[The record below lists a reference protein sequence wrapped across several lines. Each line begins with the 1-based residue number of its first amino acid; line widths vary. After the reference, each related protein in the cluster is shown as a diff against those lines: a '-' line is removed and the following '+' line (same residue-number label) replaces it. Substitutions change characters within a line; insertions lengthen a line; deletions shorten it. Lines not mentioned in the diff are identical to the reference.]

1 MEKFLFIF
9 NQFWETNQIISRDH
23 DRSMA
28 HDRFLAKKYQ
38 TSDWSSA
45 KSDFH
50 QFYMWKR
57 LLIYKIRRSSFLIL
71 TDVKVDRYKP
81 NHPYN
86 YRSTGIDSNLFDR
99 YLTSF
104 VTQDRLPPLLSQNVY
119 PCKSFEIPS
128 LCTTFSV
135 EFL

>member
-1 MEKFLFIF
+1 MVGKFHFIF
-9 NQFWETNQIISRDH
+9 NQFWETNQI
-23 DRSMA
+23 RSKD

-71 TDVKVDRYKP
+71 TDVKVDRYNQTTPIITDQQALIPIFLTDIWHRLSHKTGSP
-81 NHPYN
+81 LSYHKMCTLVNLLKYLVHMYN
-86 YRSTGIDSNLFDR
+86 
-99 YLTSF
+99 
-104 VTQDRLPPLLSQNVY
+104 LL
-119 PCKSFEIPS
+119 C
-128 LCTTFSV
+128 V